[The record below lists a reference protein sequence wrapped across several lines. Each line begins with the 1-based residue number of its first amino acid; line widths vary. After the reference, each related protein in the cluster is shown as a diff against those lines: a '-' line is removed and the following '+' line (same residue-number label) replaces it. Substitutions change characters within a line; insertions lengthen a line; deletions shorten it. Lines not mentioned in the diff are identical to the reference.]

1 MTAHQIVFN
10 IKKKKKFQES
20 ERNAYF
26 PSVAQETVLSYN
38 WTQISILLFSVLEG
52 SPLDFITWACLPSG
66 FQFCLASKRHK
77 QEIKRWEIGVR
88 ALLPGPTSFT
98 VIMEMATDCLT
109 THLLPVPSSSLCWPQ
124 GGIPQS
130 LSLDA
135 PSLLLASLKSFPTD
149 AIVSSRIIF
158 R

>member
-1 MTAHQIVFN
+1 MRGTLTFLVLPRKRFCPIIGPRSVFC
-10 IKKKKKFQES
+10 S
-20 ERNAYF
+20 
-26 PSVAQETVLSYN
+26 S
-38 WTQISILLFSVLEG
+38 LFSVLEG
-52 SPLDFITWACLPSG
+52 SPIDFITWAYLPSG

-88 ALLPGPTSFT
+88 ALLPSPTSCT
-98 VIMEMATDCLT
+98 VIMAMATDCLT